1 MKKLAVALLLSFA
14 AHSVF
19 AFGLFPRHHHSN
31 PGSPPARHNSDSDS
45 ILPPIPEPETYLF
58 MLVGVGVV
66 AWIVRKNRK

>member
-1 MKKLAVALLLSFA
+1 MKKLAVVLLFYFA
-14 AHSVF
+14 AQSVH

-31 PGSPPARHNSDSDS
+31 PGSSPARHNSDSDS

-66 AWIVRKNRK
+66 AWVIRKRKK

>member
-1 MKKLAVALLLSFA
+1 MKKLAIALLLFCA
-14 AHSVF
+14 AHSVY

-31 PGSPPARHNSDSDS
+31 PGSSPARHNSDSDS

-66 AWIVRKNRK
+66 AWVIRKRKK